1 MARNALIGE
10 GQWFE
15 LADTLAAGGELPTV
29 KTLHATAKERFG
41 VAASYTTI
49 QRILESWRRM
59 GGAHRAPDLGP
70 HALDLVLK
78 AFTPLYQQLRAE
90 ARNELEPRVLE
101 AEQQAED
108 ASLRRQALEAELT
121 QLSDERA
128 HLREQLQAGGE
139 REREL
144 TGTLATALSQVAE
157 MKSLLEASVQTH
169 QQQLDAAQ
177 ARLREQEARQVTER
191 EHAQEQHR
199 RAVAELR
206 ARCDAE
212 LQSLEIRHRTEL
224 DRVQREFMALREA
237 MQQALEARSAADVQK
252 VELETR
258 LAAALTA
265 QAQLRER
272 TDGLTLELQTA
283 QAKAQRFEQLAASA
297 RLANTQMDATYQQ
310 RIKELQG
317 ALDTLAQGQSAMS
330 EQLALFVSRISKRR
344 AQGGRGGVPG

>member
-15 LADTLAAGGELPTV
+15 LADSLAAAGDSPTV
-29 KTLHATAKERFG
+29 KALHATAKERFG

-59 GGAHRAPDLGP
+59 GGADRAPDLGP
-70 HALDLVLK
+70 QALDLVLK

-108 ASLRRQALEAELT
+108 ATLRRQALQAELT

-128 HLREQLQAGGE
+128 HLREQLQAVGE

-144 TGTLATALSQVAE
+144 TATLATALSQVAE
-157 MKSLLEASVQTH
+157 MKSLLEAAVQTH

-177 ARLREQEARQVTER
+177 ARLREQEARQVIER
-191 EHAQEQHR
+191 EHAQEQHH

-206 ARCDAE
+206 TRCDTELESLGVRHRAE
-212 LQSLEIRHRTEL
+212 LE
-224 DRVQREFMALREA
+224 RVQGELMALREP
-237 MQQALEARSAADVQK
+237 MQQALEARSTADVQK
-252 VELETR
+252 AELETR

-272 TDGLTLELQTA
+272 TEGLTLELQTV
-283 QAKAQRFEQLAASA
+283 QGKSQRFEQTAATA
-297 RLANTQMDATYQQ
+297 RAANAQMAAAYQR
-310 RIKELQG
+310 RIDELQG
-317 ALDTLAQGQSAMS
+317 ALDTLAHGQAAMQAQF
-330 EQLALFVSRISKRR
+330 EQLLQRFSKRR
-344 AQGGRGGVPG
+344 LPGGEAT